1 MLRRV
6 VLRDELPQH
15 TFKIRPVRAGEL
27 SPEVLESFRRHIA
40 ERLDPSPRGLQTVVG
55 DRRVRAMLNKVILR
69 PASETF
75 HEFLVVVLKQTFGT
89 QWYKR
94 QLATP
99 VQQRHV
105 VMRWIFAWHELAK
118 QAAPPDREPG
128 QRFGV
133 APTGEVFAL
142 LILADDLY
150 RLQLVR
156 RLPPDLVRRLQSR
169 DSYQGARY
177 EVAVA
182 SVFVR
187 AGCQVD
193 WIPATSSGKTCELTA
208 SFSGGRTVA
217 VEAKSR
223 HREGVLH
230 QRGVV
235 PSEWRTE
242 LDDLYRK
249 ALHKDPQGHPL
260 VVFLDVNRPHE
271 PRLPAGEKLWQKDI
285 FAMFERRQDNTRDNP
300 ARESLLVM
308 TNWSWHLDGGARAT
322 PGEYLFA
329 LPTWTKQRIADRA
342 VLDRLVA
349 RLNAYGAIPTD
360 E

>member
-1 MLRRV
+1 
-6 VLRDELPQH
+6 
-15 TFKIRPVRAGEL
+15 
-27 SPEVLESFRRHIA
+27 
-40 ERLDPSPRGLQTVVG
+40 
-55 DRRVRAMLNKVILR
+55 
-69 PASETF
+69 
-75 HEFLVVVLKQTFGT
+75 
-89 QWYKR
+89 
-94 QLATP
+94 
-99 VQQRHV
+99 
-105 VMRWIFAWHELAK
+105 MRWIFAWHELGKA
-118 QAAPPDREPG
+118 AAPPDRKPG
-128 QRFGV
+128 QRYGV
-133 APTGEVFAL
+133 APTGECLAL

-156 RLPPDLVRRLQSR
+156 RLPADLVKRLQNR

-187 AGCQVD
+187 AGCEVD
-193 WIPATSSGKTCELTA
+193 WIPATSSRKTCEFTA
-208 SFSGGRTVA
+208 AFSRGRKVA

-230 QRGVV
+230 QRGMV
-235 PSEWRTE
+235 PSEWKTE

-285 FAMFERRQDNTRDNP
+285 FAMFERRQDNTPVNP

-308 TNWSWHLDGGARAT
+308 TNWSWHLDGSAGAK
-322 PGEYLFA
+322 PGEHLFA
-329 LPTWTKQRIADRA
+329 LPTWSKHGIADRA

-349 RLNAYGAIPTD
+349 RINDYGAIPTD

>member
-1 MLRRV
+1 
-6 VLRDELPQH
+6 
-15 TFKIRPVRAGEL
+15 
-27 SPEVLESFRRHIA
+27 
-40 ERLDPSPRGLQTVVG
+40 
-55 DRRVRAMLNKVILR
+55 MLNRVILR

-75 HEFLVVVLKQTFGT
+75 HEFLVAMLKETFGA
-89 QWYKR
+89 QWYNK

-99 VQQRHV
+99 IEQRHA
-105 VMRWIFAWHELAK
+105 VMRWVFAWHELAR
-118 QAAPPDREPG
+118 QAAPPDRKPGEPV
-128 QRFGV
+128 GV
-133 APTGEVFAL
+133 SPTGEALAL
-142 LILADDLY
+142 LVLADDIY

-156 RLPPDLVRRLQSR
+156 GLPWGLVKRLRDR

-187 AGCQVD
+187 AGCEVT
-193 WIPATSSGKTCELTA
+193 WIPATSSRKTCEFTA

-230 QRGVV
+230 QPGSV
-235 PSEWRTE
+235 PSEWKTE

-249 ALHKDPQGHPL
+249 ALRKDPQGHPL

-271 PRLPAGEKLWQKDI
+271 PRLPTGEKQWQKDI
-285 FAMFERRQDNTRDNP
+285 FAMFERRQDNTPSNP

-308 TNWSWHLDGGARAT
+308 TNWSWHLDGGAPAK

-329 LPTWTKQRIADRA
+329 LPTWSKHGIADRA

-349 RLNAYGAIPTD
+349 RLNAYGALPGD